1 MKRLTHKINQILSG
15 FCGWLMLAMMI
26 LLIVDIVARTMRKP
40 LQGMAELSVFVMM
53 IVIYLG
59 LARCEEQKEHV
70 NLEIVLNALP
80 PLPRRIM
87 EALSY
92 LLAFGTVG
100 LLFYAVTANAIHSYL
115 RNEAIEG
122 TVEMHIWPIKFV
134 MVVGLLFFL
143 VQTLLNALEK
153 FKRLKSPVEKAESI
167 SSDDFL

>member
-26 LLIVDIVARTMRKP
+26 LLIIDIVARTMRKP

-59 LARCEEQKEHV
+59 LARCEEYKEHV

-80 PLPRRIM
+80 ALPRRIM
-87 EALSY
+87 EALAY
-92 LLAFGTVG
+92 LLALGTVG
-100 LLFYAVTANAIHSYL
+100 LLFYSVTANAIQSYL

-122 TVEMHIWPIKFV
+122 TVEMHIWPVKFI
-134 MVVGLLFFL
+134 MVIGLFFFL
-143 VQTLLNALEK
+143 IQTLLNALEK
-153 FKRLKSPVEKAESI
+153 IKHLRTSVDKTQTI
-167 SSDDFL
+167 RTDDFL